1 MDSLTTTSRVLN
13 ASNTQLNRTEELGNQ
28 DEFKRP
34 SELVRSTEKIEVA
47 NENPSLTVE
56 EVDYAVNVL
65 NHVMTTINRSLNFKV
80 DQSSGRTVI
89 SIIDRDTD
97 EVIKQIPSEDMLK
110 LINTMQELQS
120 LLAGEDV

>member
-65 NHVMTTINRSLNFKV
+65 NDVMTTINRSLNFKV